1 MASGLSENNS
11 FINGMKWTFGAILAL
26 LIAIAILGSFF
37 NFFQPISLWLNGKK
51 ELSYSQQKQLQA
63 ETSSTPAYTPVEIKP
78 QPTVAASANTN
89 TNEITPKIDS
99 AAIKATSKKTG
110 TKKRVA
116 VSTINDS
123 DNAVSTETAPQIV
136 SKKVPKQN
144 QRVAAYKEGTNEKN
158 TALPGVSKNP
168 YSSIRTFTKMELDEF
183 MRQYPSKNADIRFI
197 RFGSL
202 TAEMEGL
209 KAQIIQ
215 MLQQQGYT
223 NIDKNWRTISEFSAP
238 QEVHFGGAGYN
249 AVNFYIPPMH

>member
-11 FINGMKWTFGAILAL
+11 FLNGMKWAFGAILAL

-37 NFFQPISLWLNGKK
+37 NFFQSISLWLNGKK

-63 ETSSTPAYTPVEIKP
+63 ETSSTPAYIPVEIKP
-78 QPTVAASANTN
+78 QPVVAASANTN
-89 TNEITPKIDS
+89 TITPKIDS

-110 TKKRVA
+110 TKKRAA
-116 VSTINDS
+116 VSTINNS
-123 DNAVSTETAPQIV
+123 DDTESAETAPQIV

-144 QRVAAYKEGTNEKN
+144 ERVAAYKENTNLKT

-197 RFGSL
+197 RFGTI

-249 AVNFYIPPMH
+249 AANFYIPPMQ

>member
-1 MASGLSENNS
+1 MASGLSGNNS

-37 NFFQPISLWLNGKK
+37 NFFQPISWWLNGKTAVR
-51 ELSYSQQKQLQA
+51 YSPEKQLQV
-63 ETSSTPAYTPVEIKP
+63 ETSSTPAYIPVEIKP
-78 QPTVAASANTN
+78 QPAVAASVNTN
-89 TNEITPKIDS
+89 TITPKIDS

-123 DNAVSTETAPQIV
+123 DNAESAETVPQTV
-136 SKKVPKQN
+136 SKKAPKQN
-144 QRVAAYKEGTNEKN
+144 QRVATYKESTNEKI

-168 YSSIRTFTKMELDEF
+168 YSSGRTFTKMELDEF

-197 RFGSL
+197 RFGTI

-215 MLQQQGYT
+215 MLQQQGYS
-223 NIDKNWRTISEFSAP
+223 NIDKNWRTINEFSAP

-249 AVNFYIPPMH
+249 AVNFYIPPLQ